1 MKGVA
6 AWECVQNKFNNSS
19 VNRCRRVHTDINFAS
34 VIQYPSKLI
43 EEAVDAFASLPGV
56 GRKTALRYV
65 LHMLKQEDG
74 QVAKFGNTFLKLKA
88 ELKHCRICHNISDHE
103 MCGVCSNYRRDHS
116 IVCVV
121 EDVRDVMAI
130 ENTQQFS
137 GVYHVLGGI
146 ISPMDGVGPN
156 DLNIESLV
164 DRAKS
169 GNVKEIIMALN
180 TTMEGDTTNFYI
192 FRKLKD
198 LNVPVS
204 TIARGIAVGD
214 ELEYA
219 DEITLGRSIVNR
231 IPYEGTMSR

>member
-1 MKGVA
+1 M
-6 AWECVQNKFNNSS
+6 
-19 VNRCRRVHTDINFAS
+19 
-34 VIQYPSKLI
+34 IQYPSKLI
-43 EEAVDAFASLPGV
+43 EEAVEAFASLPGV

-65 LHMLKQEDG
+65 LHMLKQDDNH
-74 QVAKFGNTFLKLKA
+74 VHKFGTTFQKLKTD
-88 ELKHCRICHNISDHE
+88 LKHCRICHNISDAE
-103 MCGVCSNYRRDHS
+103 MCGVCNNYKRDHGL
-116 IVCVV
+116 VCVV

-156 DLNIESLV
+156 DLSIESLV
-164 DRAKS
+164 ERVKS

-180 TTMEGDTTNFYI
+180 TTMEGDTTNFYVY
-192 FRKLKD
+192 RKLKEF
-198 LNVPVS
+198 NIPVS

-231 IPYEGTMSR
+231 VPYEATFSR